1 MGIRSWST
9 STSDA
14 GWIAGLEP
22 GLPGPADAWTLAL
35 ARAARLCQPARN
47 ADTCRAM
54 NPPDDLRTNPPV
66 ADALPAHTTPTWE
79 VELLISGVA
88 VFAMLQLPGWLDDKV
103 MALLPRLDT
112 TWSKFLPVL
121 FIYAKGAAM
130 ILAATFVIH
139 LLLRARWIALVGMNS
154 VYPQGIL
161 WDRLRIGPL
170 QRQLETERD
179 PGMPSMIERAD
190 NRATVVFAIGVMM
203 ATMIVTVAL
212 GLTAVFV
219 VIALARQQAGLQ
231 INVAQAIFMAM
242 LLVMLPWLAAVQADR
257 FFGDRLAAGGFV
269 RRLLTAVLR
278 AYSRIGL
285 ARGSNPTMAL
295 LSSHGGERRMVVLT
309 IVLMFVAI
317 GGAAISFDFLRAPG
331 HFGSYSLFPSSTAS
345 TSASEHYDDER
356 NPARGQAVPYI
367 QSAIVPGPYLKLVV
381 PYQPGRDDMALRHA
395 CPTILLKDEEQ
406 SAAALACLAHLHA
419 VNLDGKPLTGLRY
432 EVSDDAR
439 TDRPALLAVIDLR
452 GLAPGRHELVV
463 ARPAKQLGGNDSPDD
478 SGADDSGADD
488 RKGRNDAAYRIAFW
502 H

>member
-1 MGIRSWST
+1 MNQP
-9 STSDA
+9 DELHA
-14 GWIAGLEP
+14 D
-22 GLPGPADAWTLAL
+22 LP
-35 ARAARLCQPARN
+35 
-47 ADTCRAM
+47 
-54 NPPDDLRTNPPV
+54 V
-66 ADALPAHTTPTWE
+66 VDALPPHTTPTWE

-139 LLLRARWIALVGMNS
+139 LLMRARWIALVGMSS

-170 QRQLETERD
+170 QRQVEAERD

-203 ATMIVTVAL
+203 ATMIVTIASALAVGFVA
-212 GLTAVFV
+212 
-219 VIALARQQAGLQ
+219 IALATQQTGLQ
-231 INVAQAIFMAM
+231 INVAQAVLMA
-242 LLVMLPWLAAVQADR
+242 LLAAMLPWLAAVQADR
-257 FFGDRLAAGGFV
+257 AFGDRLAPGGFLQ
-269 RRLLTAVLR
+269 RLLTAVLR
-278 AYSRIGL
+278 AYARIGL

-295 LSSHGGERRMVVLT
+295 LSSHGGERRMIVLT
-309 IVLMFVAI
+309 IVLMFVAV
-317 GGAAISFDFLRAPG
+317 GGAAISFDFLQAPG
-331 HFGSYSLFPSSTAS
+331 HFGSYALFPSSAAS
-345 TSASEHYDDER
+345 TAASGHYDDER

-381 PYQPGRDDMALRHA
+381 PYQPGRDDPALRHA
-395 CPTILLKDEEQ
+395 CPAILLLKGGAR
-406 SAAALACLAHLHA
+406 SAAALACLADLHA
-419 VNLDGKPLTGLRY
+419 VHLDGKPLAGLRY
-432 EVSDDAR
+432 EVGDDAR
-439 TDRPALLAVIDLR
+439 TDRPALLAMIDLR

-463 ARPAKQLGGNDSPDD
+463 ARPAKQLGGDD
-478 SGADDSGADD
+478 PPEDPGADDGEGKADTP
-488 RKGRNDAAYRIAFW
+488 YRIAFW